1 MMGER
6 IKSKPKFILFLRV
19 GKAKDIR
26 ASYEQKKISIG
37 CPANWINYAKL
48 HGNQTVGDSYECIFA
63 HLAKDDSRIPDLL
76 RICKQEGR
84 ACSLLYERLGDGS
97 YLFRRRETVLTP
109 VWCTYSFEYDK
120 LLEVK
125 REEGRPNVC
134 FDLSGFQRTMGEENT
149 GLLLIKTP
157 TDFINEISRQI
168 VDAVE
173 ENKAMLD
180 LDKFQNPFDVSAPI
194 LMKSVDYSRYDDNTI
209 FERWNKQEL
218 SELFWKRRSYTYQ
231 SEMRLEVS
239 KVNFKSDS
247 VDFGMDYKVNTLDV
261 YLPNFQSYTEIY
273 TEGCADKLYFTD
285 FCETDRE
292 CKFRILDRFG
302 NVIKTDKF

>member
-1 MMGER
+1 
-6 IKSKPKFILFLRV
+6 
-19 GKAKDIR
+19 
-26 ASYEQKKISIG
+26 
-37 CPANWINYAKL
+37 
-48 HGNQTVGDSYECIFA
+48 
-63 HLAKDDSRIPDLL
+63 
-76 RICKQEGR
+76 
-84 ACSLLYERLGDGS
+84 
-97 YLFRRRETVLTP
+97 
-109 VWCTYSFEYDK
+109 
-120 LLEVK
+120 
-125 REEGRPNVC
+125 
-134 FDLSGFQRTMGEENT
+134 MGEENT

-157 TDFINEISRQI
+157 TDFINEVSRQI

-194 LMKSVDYSRYDDNTI
+194 LMKSVDYSRYDDTTI

-247 VDFGMDYKVNTLDV
+247 VDVGMDYKVNTLDV

-273 TEGCADKLYFTD
+273 TDGCADKLYFTD
-285 FCETDRE
+285 FRE
-292 CKFRILDRFG
+292 AKSVCKFYISDKFR
-302 NVIKTDKF
+302 NVIQADKF

>member
-1 MMGER
+1 MSKR
-6 IKSKPKFILFLRV
+6 IKSESKFMLFLRV

-48 HGNQTVGDSYECIFA
+48 HGNQTVGDLYECVFA
-63 HLAKDDSRIPDLL
+63 HLAKDDPRIPNLL
-76 RICKQEGR
+76 GICNQVGR
-84 ACSLLYERLGDGS
+84 ASSLLYERLGDGS

-109 VWCTYSFEYDK
+109 VWCTYSFEYDE
-120 LLEVK
+120 LLKVRKED
-125 REEGRPNVC
+125 GLPNVC
-134 FDLSGFQRTMGEENT
+134 FDLSGFQRIMGEENT
-149 GLLLIKTP
+149 GVLLIKSP
-157 TDFINEISRQI
+157 VDFINEVSRQI

-173 ENKAMLD
+173 KNKAILD
-180 LDKFQNPFDVSAPI
+180 LDKFKNPFDVSASI
-194 LMKSVDYSRYDDNTI
+194 LMKSVDYFRNDDNTV

-218 SELFWKRRSYTYQ
+218 SELFWKRRSYNYQ
-231 SEMRLEVS
+231 SEARLEVS

-273 TEGCADKLYFTD
+273 RTGCADKLYFTD
-285 FCETDRE
+285 FRE
-292 CKFRILDRFG
+292 AERACKFCISDKFG
-302 NVIKTDKF
+302 NVIQADKF

>member
-1 MMGER
+1 M
-6 IKSKPKFILFLRV
+6 
-19 GKAKDIR
+19 
-26 ASYEQKKISIG
+26 
-37 CPANWINYAKL
+37 
-48 HGNQTVGDSYECIFA
+48 
-63 HLAKDDSRIPDLL
+63 
-76 RICKQEGR
+76 
-84 ACSLLYERLGDGS
+84 YERLGDGS

-109 VWCTYSFEYDK
+109 VWCTYLFEYDK
-120 LLEVK
+120 LLEVRK
-125 REEGRPNVC
+125 EEGRPNVC
-134 FDLSGFQRTMGEENT
+134 FDLSDFRRTMGEENT
-149 GLLLIKTP
+149 GVLLIKSP
-157 TDFINEISRQI
+157 TNFINEVSRQI

-218 SELFWKRRSYTYQ
+218 SELFWKRRSYSYQ

-292 CKFRILDRFG
+292 CKFRILDRFR
-302 NVIKTDKF
+302 NVIKADKF